1 MISQSDREIEENN
14 GRVLLTAIQEVALD
28 RVFSST
34 VHLSTKGIVFFIDCL
49 VAVSDAEISSD
60 NRKAISGVGKMNSLT
75 SSRLLSGDDGPRIFS
90 LQKLVEVADYNM
102 KVRPRLAWAQMW
114 DRMSEYFVKIGSHE
128 NSLVSMFAI
137 DALRQLSFKFLE
149 KPELKDFNFQRLFLR
164 PFLLIMENPTC
175 RENNRELVLRCV
187 DNMIRSVSR
196 NLRSGWKI
204 IFSILSLTA
213 NDSSEKICN
222 LGLTILQY
230 LLDNHLDKLVCVGVD
245 DPSQSTDS
253 AALTASEKRERN
265 AHAEDFVSLCRASLS
280 FVSLEKSKRILAID
294 LSMRALSHA
303 ACYADLLAAGKILTP
318 VSCAQVCSK
327 LSNKYQLMAI
337 L

>member
-1 MISQSDREIEENN
+1 
-14 GRVLLTAIQEVALD
+14 
-28 RVFSST
+28 
-34 VHLSTKGIVFFIDCL
+34 
-49 VAVSDAEISSD
+49 
-60 NRKAISGVGKMNSLT
+60 MN
-75 SSRLLSGDDGPRIFS
+75 
-90 LQKLVEVADYNM
+90 
-102 KVRPRLAWAQMW
+102 VRPRLAWAQMW

-196 NLRSGWKI
+196 NLRSGWKV

-213 NDSSEKICN
+213 NDSSEKICT

-230 LLDNHLDKLVCVGVD
+230 LLDNHLDKLVCVDDQSQDSGVL
-245 DPSQSTDS
+245 S
-253 AALTASEKRERN
+253 ASEKRERN
-265 AHAEDFVSLCRASLS
+265 AHAEDFVSLCKASLS
-280 FVSLEKSKRILAID
+280 FVSLEKSKRTLAID
-294 LSMRALSHA
+294 LSMRALTHA
-303 ACYADLLAAGKILTP
+303 ACYADLLAAGKILSP
-318 VSCAQVCSK
+318 VSCAQVHF
-327 LSNKYQLMAI
+327 L
-337 L
+337 

>member
-1 MISQSDREIEENN
+1 
-14 GRVLLTAIQEVALD
+14 
-28 RVFSST
+28 
-34 VHLSTKGIVFFIDCL
+34 LSTKGIVFFIDCL

-60 NRKAISGVGKMNSLT
+60 NKKAISGVGRSSAATNT
-75 SSRLLSGDDGPRIFS
+75 SAPSRFLAGDDGPRIFS

-102 KVRPRLAWAQMW
+102 NVRPRLAWAQMW

-128 NSLVSMFAI
+128 NSMVSMFAI

-164 PFLLIMENPTC
+164 PFLSIMENPSC

-187 DNMIRSVSR
+187 DNMIRSVAR

-213 NDSSEKICN
+213 TDSSEKICT

-230 LLDNHLDKLVCVGVD
+230 LLDNHLDKLVCVD
-245 DPSQSTDS
+245 DASQSS
-253 AALTASEKRERN
+253 EPAVLTASEKRERN

-280 FVSLEKSKRILAID
+280 FVSLEMNKRTLTVE

-303 ACYADLLAAGKILTP
+303 ACYADLIAAEKILPP
-318 VSCAQVCSK
+318 VLCAQVCKK
-327 LSNKYQLMAI
+327 LSRTFEHI
-337 L
+337 